1 PPAGCP
7 PDRRAG
13 RPVCAARSRP
23 SAPRAPSLRSR
34 EPPCRGSRR
43 FFPLRLRWRPFRR
56 SCGPSFAHPDCMI
69 RTVTLLLFLATSAFA
84 QDWKGLLEKTDR
96 DLRAENYADARR
108 TSIKLI
114 NSMMDNLNKGNRS
127 MYTLAMTVAYRAVAE
142 AGLQRYDEADWYWHV
157 ARSLYPNFNLAP
169 YGEAGA
175 WLRRRSDEQLE
186 TVDAPLTE
194 IRQPVCLNRRDP
206 KYPLGAILGSV
217 AEPIV
222 VRVLIDK
229 DGTVRHPRLV
239 NTTAAP
245 TLVYA
250 ATEAVKKWQF
260 QPASVDGKSCPMDF
274 ELTVNF
280 QMGDQ

>member
-1 PPAGCP
+1 
-7 PDRRAG
+7 
-13 RPVCAARSRP
+13 
-23 SAPRAPSLRSR
+23 
-34 EPPCRGSRR
+34 
-43 FFPLRLRWRPFRR
+43 
-56 SCGPSFAHPDCMI
+56 MI
-69 RTVTLLLFLATSAFA
+69 RTVTLLLFLVTTTPLFA
-84 QDWKGLLEKTDR
+84 QDWKGYLDRTDR
-96 DLRAENYADARR
+96 DLRAGRYSDARK

-114 NSMMDNLNKGNRS
+114 HSMMDNLNQGRNH
-127 MYTLAMTVAYRAVAE
+127 MYTLALTVAYRAVAE

-157 ARSLYPNFNLAP
+157 ARSLYPNFNLEP

-175 WLRRRSDEQLE
+175 WLKEHSSEE
-186 TVDAPLTE
+186 IESVDAGPNA
-194 IRQPVCLNRRDP
+194 IQQPVCLNRRDP
-206 KYPLGAILGSV
+206 KYPLGAVIGNV
-217 AEPIV
+217 AQPIV

-229 DGTVRHPRLV
+229 DGSVRHPRLV

-260 QPASVDGKSCPMDF
+260 QPASVDGKPCPMDF

>member
-1 PPAGCP
+1 
-7 PDRRAG
+7 
-13 RPVCAARSRP
+13 
-23 SAPRAPSLRSR
+23 
-34 EPPCRGSRR
+34 
-43 FFPLRLRWRPFRR
+43 
-56 SCGPSFAHPDCMI
+56 MI
-69 RTVTLLLFLATSAFA
+69 RTVTLLFFLATSAFA
-84 QDWKGLLEKTDR
+84 QDWKGFLAKTDR
-96 DLRAENYADARR
+96 DLRAERYAEARK

-114 NSMMDNLNKGNRS
+114 NSMMDNLNKGRSS
-127 MYTLAMTVAYRAVAE
+127 MYTLAVTVAYRAVAE

-175 WLRRRSDEQLE
+175 WLREHSDEKL
-186 TVDAPLTE
+186 DAPDAAPGE

-206 KYPLGAILGSV
+206 KYPLGAVIGSV
-217 AEPIV
+217 AEPII
-222 VRVLIDK
+222 VRVVIDK

-260 QPASVDGKSCPMDF
+260 QPASVDGKPYPMDF

-280 QMGDQ
+280 QMGE

>member
-1 PPAGCP
+1 
-7 PDRRAG
+7 
-13 RPVCAARSRP
+13 
-23 SAPRAPSLRSR
+23 
-34 EPPCRGSRR
+34 
-43 FFPLRLRWRPFRR
+43 
-56 SCGPSFAHPDCMI
+56 MI
-69 RTVTLLLFLATSAFA
+69 RTVTLLFFLATSAFA
-84 QDWKGLLEKTDR
+84 QDWKGFLAKTDR
-96 DLRAENYADARR
+96 DLRAERYAEARK

-114 NSMMDNLNKGNRS
+114 NSMMDNLNKGRSS
-127 MYTLAMTVAYRAVAE
+127 MYTLAVTVAYRAVAE

-175 WLRRRSDEQLE
+175 WLREHSDEKL
-186 TVDAPLTE
+186 DAPDAAPGE

-206 KYPLGAILGSV
+206 KYPLGAVIGSV
-217 AEPIV
+217 AEPII
-222 VRVLIDK
+222 VRVVIDK
-229 DGTVRHPRLV
+229 DGMVRHPRLV

-260 QPASVDGKSCPMDF
+260 QPASVDGKPYPMDF

-280 QMGDQ
+280 QMGE